1 MSQVKQCS
9 TKVVT
14 LLDFQTA
21 AQMKS
26 ISLQIVNKGVGFN
39 IFPTLYL

>member
-21 AQMKS
+21 GQMKS
-26 ISLQIVNKGVGFN
+26 ISLQIVNKGVGLNF
-39 IFPTLYL
+39 FPTVYL